1 MTGRETRGFT
11 SPTFRRH
18 VAGCLAWMFVVA
30 PAYAATEEI
39 PAPSAYRAGSGG
51 AVDDVPWWQEIGG
64 PELRAWVEEAIRA
77 NADLTVARDRIA
89 SADAAQFQA
98 LTALLPS
105 FSLDTNLNATPASL
119 RFASFTGGT
128 ADEIKG
134 LYYLASSTFNA
145 SIELDITGRNA
156 LGVAA
161 AGHDEEAVAAD
172 ADQVAQALASR
183 VAGAWLDA
191 TLAGERLAL
200 LDRLVQHNRDL
211 LAVVELRFGRAEAT
225 GLDVLQQRQ
234 QILALEAQR
243 PLVQAQRAV
252 ALQSLGLLLGRPADQ
267 APAESAAALPD
278 LGASPAMPSPSDID
292 RSRADLRAASLRLT
306 SAHQRRVA
314 AERSFLPTLRLTA
327 NAGWSFTNNKGAEAF
342 SGGASLSEQLAPLVD
357 VIQQFDPTFT
367 GFEDTGTTRPTGF
380 QSWFTWGFGGQ
391 LSIPIFNGGR
401 SVAQLRQARAAE
413 STAAHTLTG
422 ARLAAWAAVET
433 ASANDQQQQLRQAAI
448 ADQVAAAQ
456 QTWELARQRYGEGIG
471 DYLSVLTSLST
482 WQNAEI
488 TALQAHRDALA
499 ARIQLHDAL
508 GGTWN
513 QDLHRGQP

>member
-1 MTGRETRGFT
+1 MNGST
-11 SPTFRRH
+11 SPRY
-18 VAGCLAWMFVVA
+18 AALALAWSLTPIATTALAA
-30 PAYAATEEI
+30 PAPDEAPPLAAQAHGLGGPT
-39 PAPSAYRAGSGG
+39 SG
-51 AVDDVPWWQEIGG
+51 DPWWHDLGG
-64 PELRAWVEEAIRA
+64 PELRAWVDEALGA
-77 NADLTVARDRIA
+77 NLDLTVARDRIA
-89 SADAAQFQA
+89 AADAAQLQA

-105 FSLDTNLNATPASL
+105 LSLDTNLNATPASL
-119 RFASFTGGT
+119 RFAAFTGGT

-145 SIELDITGRNA
+145 SVELDIAGRNA
-156 LGVAA
+156 LTVAA
-161 AGHDEEAVAAD
+161 AGGDEDAARAD
-172 ADQVAQALASR
+172 ADHLAQGIAAR
-183 VAGAWLDA
+183 VAGAWFDA
-191 TLAGERLAL
+191 TLAAERLAL

-252 ALQSLGLLLGRPADQ
+252 ALQTLGLLAGRRADD
-267 APAESAAALPD
+267 APTAAADALPP
-278 LGASPAMPSPSDID
+278 LRASPALPEPADIFQ
-292 RSRADLRAASLRLT
+292 SRADLRASSLRLA

-314 AERSFLPTLRLTA
+314 AERSFLPTLRVSA
-327 NAGWSFTNNKGAEAF
+327 NAGWSFTNNKGSEAF
-342 SGGASLSEQLAPLVD
+342 SSGPSLADQLAPLVD
-357 VIQQFDPTFT
+357 VIQQLDPTFT
-367 GFEDTGTTRPTGF
+367 GFDDGGQSRPTGF

-391 LSIPIFNGGR
+391 LSVPIFNGGR
-401 SVAQLRQARAAE
+401 SLAQLRQARAAE
-413 STAAHTLTG
+413 STAAHSLTS
-422 ARLAAWAAVET
+422 AHLAAWAAVE
-433 ASANDQQQQLRQAAI
+433 SAAATDQQQQIRQGALAE
-448 ADQVAAAQ
+448 QVAAAK
-456 QTWELARQRYGEGIG
+456 QTWELARQRYGEGVG

-499 ARIQLHDAL
+499 ARIQLLDAL